1 MDAERTDP
9 AIDAGPT
16 IMYAVQTVE
25 GSRNDFA
32 PCDDCLQPPEACAL
46 CENGSEFVGQ
56 EDWPDGDDL
65 GMNPDDGPEWS
76 DWFSRKERVAS
87 FKRSSVF
94 RNKGEHR
101 RFWRAHNQHEKR
113 LSAMRRQ
120 GRKTDA

>member
-1 MDAERTDP
+1 MDEDEILSADFGMDP
-9 AIDAGPT
+9 D
-16 IMYAVQTVE
+16 E
-25 GSRNDFA
+25 
-32 PCDDCLQPPEACAL
+32 
-46 CENGSEFVGQ
+46 
-56 EDWPDGDDL
+56 
-65 GMNPDDGPEWS
+65 GPEWS

-120 GRKTDA
+120 GKISTYFVGVDVAPNGDFACAVVAHKEGDVTVVDSVMRRQGKGR